1 MEAHRRWWERRIAR
15 QREIDA
21 SIAARADFEYLYDKP
36 YEDRSK
42 VRVAG
47 PFTVESVSPHRVIAA
62 DDGDGRITGETGDG
76 YRYDGDLP
84 ERDFAGMILDNL
96 RTSGVQQSQ
105 KADKIDF
112 TAVTGWPGEYV
123 CAEGRFMEG
132 ETERRAGIFIGPEFG
147 TVQRADLIA
156 AAREAAE
163 AGFHA
168 VIACAFSYDAHASEL
183 SRIGAL
189 PVLKA
194 RMNSDLHMAEDLKN
208 DSKGNL
214 FVIFGEPDIE
224 LLDAAPGL
232 GGEDMVQVKINGVDI
247 FDPATGQVRSD
258 DAGGIACW
266 FVDTNYNEESFFVRQ
281 AYFLGASQQRPL
293 QGPEN
298 HAESG
303 DRRGSL
309 GHAEP
314 RRFPPLLQAGVG
326 PHRRQGDQPPRG
338 RGDEGAEGLTP
349 SLGEPATTQRPTPPS
364 SPTPS
369 RVEHTRGRTVI
380 RLEGK
385 EFPTPVTFG
394 EAEEQSPLG
403 AMALEDA
410 MLAVDPHSRRLIP
423 VDALEMTITVE

>member
-1 MEAHRRWWERRIAR
+1 M
-15 QREIDA
+15 
-21 SIAARADFEYLYDKP
+21 
-36 YEDRSK
+36 
-42 VRVAG
+42 AG

-62 DDGDGRITGETGDG
+62 DDGDGRIGETGDS

-147 TVQRADLIA
+147 TVQRADLAIGG
-156 AAREAAE
+156 AREAAE

-183 SRIGAL
+183 GSIGAL

-224 LLDAAPGL
+224 LLEAAPGL
-232 GGEDMVQVKINGVDI
+232 GGEEMVQVKINGVDI

-258 DAGGIACW
+258 DTGGIACW

-281 AYFLGASQQRPL
+281 AYFLGASNDPYKALKTTLKAEIDEEAWATLNRDVSRPFSK
-293 QGPEN
+293 PE
-298 HAESG
+298 S
-303 DRRGSL
+303 
-309 GHAEP
+309 
-314 RRFPPLLQAGVG
+314 G
-326 PHRRQGDQPPRG
+326 PHRRQGDQPPRR

-349 SLGEPATTQRPTPPS
+349 SLGEPATTQRPTPRPDILYRKFADG
-364 SPTPS
+364 S
-369 RVEHTRGRTVI
+369 RVERTRGRD
-380 RLEGK
+380 R
-385 EFPTPVTFG
+385 
-394 EAEEQSPLG
+394 
-403 AMALEDA
+403 
-410 MLAVDPHSRRLIP
+410 DP
-423 VDALEMTITVE
+423 AGG

>member
-1 MEAHRRWWERRIAR
+1 MNHTLGQSWEEWEIPRDAGDPWPEPALEAWFVVKRPDNTDADKAVALQVLNAELGRNYILEEVPEQPRDPWEPTATDLHRRWWERRIAR

-62 DDGDGRITGETGDG
+62 DDGEERIGGTGNG
-76 YRYDGDLP
+76 YHHEGDLP

-183 SRIGAL
+183 SRIGSL

-224 LLDAAPGL
+224 LLGAAPGP
-232 GGEDMVQVKINGVDI
+232 GGEEMVQVKINGVDI

-281 AYFLGASQQRPL
+281 AYFLGASNNPYKALKTTLKAEIDEEAWATLNRDVSRPFSK
-293 QGPEN
+293 P
-298 HAESG
+298 ESG
-303 DRRGSL
+303 RIAVKVINHL
-309 GHAEP
+309 
-314 RRFPPLLQAGVG
+314 
-326 PHRRQGDQPPRG
+326 
-338 RGDEGAEGLTP
+338 GDEAMKIL
-349 SLGEPATTQRPTPPS
+349 
-364 SPTPS
+364 
-369 RVEHTRGRTVI
+369 RV
-380 RLEGK
+380 
-385 EFPTPVTFG
+385 
-394 EAEEQSPLG
+394 
-403 AMALEDA
+403 
-410 MLAVDPHSRRLIP
+410 
-423 VDALEMTITVE
+423 